1 MSVNL
6 RVQHRRD
13 AANPQSL
20 WIGTCQRGSADRKR
34 DKPAQLCAGS
44 RLTNMVGFYQGA
56 APRLPARRRTGPAE
70 PYRRAAGGATTL
82 GVSGASTMDSQ
93 TKHDFL
99 VIAAA
104 ALVVGVV
111 TTITFAILLT
121 QLN

>member
-44 RLTNMVGFYQGA
+44 RLTNMVGFY
-56 APRLPARRRTGPAE
+56 
-70 PYRRAAGGATTL
+70 RRAAGGATTL

-93 TKHDFL
+93 TKHDFV

>member
-1 MSVNL
+1 M
-6 RVQHRRD
+6 
-13 AANPQSL
+13 
-20 WIGTCQRGSADRKR
+20 
-34 DKPAQLCAGS
+34 
-44 RLTNMVGFYQGA
+44 
-56 APRLPARRRTGPAE
+56 GPAG
-70 PYRRAAGGATTL
+70 PYRRAAGGAATL
-82 GVSGASTMDSQ
+82 GSQRVSTMDSQ